1 MVIISIIPARGGSKR
16 IPKKNIKLLAGRPLI
31 AYTIKASLGSK
42 LINNTIVSTDDEE
55 IADIAKKNGAEV
67 IMRPKE
73 LAKDDSPTEQAM
85 IHVIELLQKQG
96 YKVDYVVLLQP
107 TSPLRGT
114 DIIDKGINFVL
125 ESDIDSVLSVCEIQN
140 YYLTGY
146 FTEDYYKL
154 EYDKRP
160 FSHAMPKKYRE
171 NGAMYITKK
180 DILIKNKNRLGGKT
194 KAIVM
199 NEIDSIDVDNEEDFR
214 LVEKII
220 SNMKNNNILDK
231 ERLKKIKLLISDVD
245 GVMTDGGMYY
255 SESGGELKKF
265 NTRDGMGIQLLREC
279 GIKIAIV
286 TKENTSIVERRAK
299 KLKVDEIFQGVEDKI
314 IVLEKLKNKYGLD
327 YSEIAYIGDDI
338 LDLECMQIVGFAAC
352 PADAL
357 DIVKMNAHYISKFA
371 GGYGAVRDVCE
382 LIVTSKKGK

>member
-1 MVIISIIPARGGSKR
+1 LVIISIIPARGGSKR

-42 LINNTIVSTDDEE
+42 LISNTIVSTDDEE

-114 DIIDKGINFVL
+114 DIIDKGINLVL

-146 FTEDYYKL
+146 FAEDYYKI

-180 DILIKNKNRLGGKT
+180 DILIKNKNRLGGKI

-220 SNMKNNNILDK
+220 SNLKNNNILDK

-255 SESGGELKKF
+255 SESGEELKKF

-299 KLKVDEIFQGVEDKI
+299 KLKVDEIFQGIEDKL

-338 LDLECMQIVGFAAC
+338 HDLECMKSVGFAAC

-357 DIVKMNAHYISKFA
+357 DIVKMNAHYISKFT
-371 GGYGAVRDVCE
+371 GGHGAVRDVCE
-382 LIVTSKKGK
+382 LIVTSKI